1 MTEPAPTGQPASVPT
16 PLPRWGFGDVFV
28 TLVGSIVLGSAAA
41 AVLLSLEKS
50 GLDSP
55 AAKAWFLDV
64 GLVVPWLCLAGW
76 PLYASV
82 HKGNG
87 PVRDYGL
94 RLTWRSFGTGVA
106 CGVGALL
113 TASWTYQI
121 QFKITHH
128 AFDSAVGGVANDVAN
143 GSRGALVVLALCTA
157 FGAPVVEELAF
168 RGLTYGSLRKMGQP
182 VVWSVVWT
190 TVLFALFHFEPV
202 RIPVLLVL
210 GAWLGVARAA
220 TGSTAA
226 SMVAHATVNIPG
238 ALMILS
244 LS

>member
-1 MTEPAPTGQPASVPT
+1 MTEPAPTGQPADVPSVP
-16 PLPRWGFGDVFV
+16 PRWGFGDVAI
-28 TLVGSIVLGSAAA
+28 TLVGSIVLGSAVA
-41 AVLLSLEKS
+41 AVLLSLEDS

-55 AAKAWFLDV
+55 AAKAWFLDI

-76 PLYASV
+76 PLYAAAR
-82 HKGNG
+82 KGYG
-87 PVRDYGL
+87 PVHDYGL
-94 RLTWRSFGTGVA
+94 RLTWRGAGIGVGCGVA
-106 CGVGALL
+106 ALL
-113 TASWTYQI
+113 TASWTYSI
-121 QFKITHH
+121 QVSVTHH
-128 AFDSAVGGVANDVAN
+128 SFDSAVGGVANDVAS

-168 RGLTYGSLRKMGQP
+168 RGLTYGALRKMGQP
-182 VVWSVVWT
+182 VVWSVLWT

-210 GAWLGVARAA
+210 GAWLGVARAV

-244 LS
+244 LG